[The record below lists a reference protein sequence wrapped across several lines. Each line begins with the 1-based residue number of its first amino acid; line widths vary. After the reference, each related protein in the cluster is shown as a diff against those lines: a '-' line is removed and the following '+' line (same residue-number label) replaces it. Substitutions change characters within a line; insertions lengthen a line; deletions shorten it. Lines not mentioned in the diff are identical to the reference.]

1 MQPILARIMI
11 TLCILAILVS
21 CSSAKKKQQ
30 EKAEL
35 YFGAGTQ
42 SLMSQEYTDALT
54 NLLRA
59 NELDPQN
66 PEIMNNLAMAYYF
79 KGERDLA
86 IKTLKKSLEVK
97 DTSDAK
103 VNLAS
108 IHFENGDLA
117 TAEKIYK
124 SVLRDLTYEKQ
135 ARTLYNLGL
144 IELKRGKTAGAEN
157 YFKKSAKEDSNYCP
171 TSFQL
176 GLLNYKRQYFEKAL
190 KNFREATIGTCYDEP
205 AAHFYQGL
213 SLNGLKRYHEA
224 MMKFDEIDARFK
236 SSEYAA
242 KARKQLQLIQSID
255 TTTTI
260 QDEAHASRK
269 VHETPEF

>member
-11 TLCILAILVS
+11 TLCILATLVS

-42 SLMSQEYTDALT
+42 SLMSQEYTDALA
-54 NLLRA
+54 NLLKA
-59 NELDPQN
+59 NELDPGN
-66 PEIMNNLAMAYYF
+66 PDIINNLAMAYYF
-79 KGERDLA
+79 KGEKDLA
-86 IKTLKKSLEVK
+86 IKTLKKSLDIKE
-97 DTSDAK
+97 TSDAK

-108 IHFENGDLA
+108 IYFENGDL
-117 TAEKIYK
+117 TSAEKIYK
-124 SVLRDLTYEKQ
+124 SVLKDLTYEKQ

-144 IELKRGKTAGAEN
+144 IELNRGKIVNAEN
-157 YFKKSAKEDSNYCP
+157 YFKKSAKEDSSYCP

-176 GLLNYKRQYFEKAL
+176 GLLNYKRQHFEKAL
-190 KNFREATIGTCYDEP
+190 KNFREATIGTCYDQP

-213 SLNGLKRYHEA
+213 SLNALKRYHEA

-236 SSEYAA
+236 SSEYAV
-242 KARKQLQLIQSID
+242 KARKQLQIIQGID

-260 QDEAHASRK
+260 QEEAPASRK
-269 VHETPEF
+269 VHEAPEF